1 MNAFRGRTT
10 LAVKALG
17 AVSLAVLG
25 YTPPAFAD
33 SVQVSCAYSFG
44 NTITSDDRYA
54 EHSMS
59 VSCANAQFGTLTS
72 SAYVDG
78 TKLGA
83 YVGMDWNT
91 LPPAHAPDE
100 YVATAKAYLIDTLSV
115 PGEGVG
121 TMTIAFPVHGI
132 SAESNDFNL
141 LTLVSVQTG
150 SESGP
155 YDYWGKY
162 YESETLA
169 TFDEQNDITLSIP
182 LGQKFPIFAQIVIWG
197 GNERVISSY
206 RDAYADFLQTAEI
219 SVTRLQDATGAD
231 IPLATL
237 TADSARRFAAVTPV
251 PEPGALWMWAAGLA
265 GLLLRRRCR
274 VDRT

>member
-1 MNAFRGRTT
+1 MNVVRGRNKSV
-10 LAVKALG
+10 VKALG
-17 AVSLAVLG
+17 LVSLAMLG
-25 YTPPAFAD
+25 CTQAFAD
-33 SVQVSCAYSFG
+33 SVEVSCAYSFG
-44 NTITSDDRYA
+44 NSITSDDQYA

-72 SAYVDG
+72 SAYVNG

-115 PGEGVG
+115 PGEGMG
-121 TMTIAFPVHGI
+121 TMTIALPVHGT
-132 SAESNDFNL
+132 SAESNDFNI
-141 LTLVSVQTG
+141 LTLVGVQTG

-155 YDYWGKY
+155 YDYWSKY
-162 YESETLA
+162 YESETPA
-169 TFDEQNDITLSIP
+169 SFDELNNITLTIP
-182 LGQKFPIFAQIVIWG
+182 LGQKFPIFVQIVIWG
-197 GNERVISSY
+197 GNERFITSY
-206 RDAYADFLQTAEI
+206 QDSYADFLQTAEI

-231 IPLATL
+231 IPLSSL
-237 TADSARRFAAVTPV
+237 TADSARQFAAVTPV
-251 PEPGALWMWAAGLA
+251 PEPETGLMWAAGLA
-265 GLLLRRRCR
+265 GLLLRRRCS

>member
-1 MNAFRGRTT
+1 MNTVRARNKPTVKVLG
-10 LAVKALG
+10 LA
-17 AVSLAVLG
+17 SLAMLG
-25 YTPPAFAD
+25 CAQAFAD
-33 SVQVSCAYSFG
+33 SVEVSCAYSFG
-44 NTITSDDRYA
+44 NAITSNDLYA

-100 YVATAKAYLIDTLSV
+100 YVATARAYLIDTLIV

-121 TMTIAFPVHGI
+121 TMTIKLPVHGT

-141 LTLVSVQTG
+141 LTLVGVQTG

-155 YDYWGKY
+155 YDAWSKY
-162 YESETLA
+162 YESETQA
-169 TFDEQNDITLSIP
+169 SFDDLNTITLSIP

-197 GNERVISSY
+197 GNERFISAY
-206 RDAYADFLQTAEI
+206 QDAYADFFHTAEI

-231 IPLATL
+231 IPLSSL
-237 TADSARRFAAVTPV
+237 TADSARQFAAVTPV
-251 PEPGALWMWAAGLA
+251 PEPATGLLWAAGLA
-265 GLLLRRRCR
+265 GLLLRRRCS